1 VSDDAA
7 AIFFPSLCRGDLGNE
22 CALIDML
29 LIDPIQAKLR
39 MQSILGVGCLEM
51 TKFRRRHTFRWAQ
64 VPAKDM
70 FVLYLISQGNV
81 VGIPALDQGHTSC
94 FLGLLFSVC
103 VYEPLTPFTL
113 YDARIEIF
121 KKVPFYSSESN
132 LSSGHSKWLI
142 FGNITVF
149 SLLPST
155 SYYLI
160 VFFGITEISTL
171 RVARALT

>member
-1 VSDDAA
+1 
-7 AIFFPSLCRGDLGNE
+7 
-22 CALIDML
+22 ML
-29 LIDPIQAKLR
+29 LIDPIQVKLR
-39 MQSILGVGCLEM
+39 MQSILDVGCLEM

-64 VPAKDM
+64 VPVKDM
-70 FVLYLISQGNV
+70 FVLYFISQGNV
-81 VGIPALDQGHTSC
+81 VGISALDQCHTSC

-142 FGNITVF
+142 FG
-149 SLLPST
+149 
-155 SYYLI
+155 
-160 VFFGITEISTL
+160 TL
-171 RVARALT
+171 RCSPSFLPRPTISLSSSASLRFQHSESPAL